1 MILAR
6 DLMIED
12 KFLSLPA
19 NLSHPGPLEN
29 NPFHYF
35 LFRRNFPF
43 PTTII
48 MRKIL
53 VLLACIPMLSLQA
66 QRKSNAPSPAVSPDA
81 DSVLFSKVKYR
92 LVGPWRGGRS
102 AAVTGS
108 YKNKNTF
115 YFGATGG
122 GVWKTTDGGS
132 NWKNIS
138 DKYFGGTIGAVA
150 VAPSDE
156 SIIYVGE
163 GENTMRGNV
172 SEGLD
177 GIWRSDDGGRSW
189 RNIGLKEGRHILR
202 IIVHP
207 KNPDI
212 AWIAVMGHLFGPN
225 DERGVYKTTDGGK
238 TWKRTLFVNNQT
250 GASDLVMEPGNPNVF
265 YAGTWRVIR
274 TPYSLES
281 GGDGSGLWK
290 STDGGETWTN
300 ISAKKGLPKGTWGI
314 VGVAVAPSNTDKIY
328 AIIENANGGMFAS
341 SDGGETWT
349 LTSNDNNIRQR
360 AWYYSKVFVDPK
372 NENIVYAPNVGF
384 MRSRD
389 GGRTWQGI
397 RTPHGDN
404 HDLWVDPEDGNRMIV
419 ANDGG
424 AQISFDGGDNW
435 STYGNQP
442 TAQFYRVSTDNSFP
456 YRILGAQQDNS
467 TVRIKHR
474 TYGQGIT
481 ERDWDVTA
489 GAESG
494 YVVADPL
501 NPDVV
506 YGGNYGGY
514 ISRLDHRTG
523 ENRAVSPW
531 PDNPMGAGADV
542 LKYRFQ
548 WNFPIFFSPHN
559 PKRLYTAG
567 NHLFVTENEGQTWEI
582 ISPDL
587 TTNDKSKQVA
597 SGGPITK
604 DNTSVEYYC
613 TIFTAIE
620 SPYEKDLLWT
630 GSDDGL
636 VYVSKDAGKNWDN
649 VTPPNLPK
657 WMMWNCI
664 EADPFKKGA
673 AYVVGT
679 RYKSDDYA
687 PYIYKTD
694 DYGKTWKL
702 IVNGID
708 KMHFT
713 RALRADHKRPG
724 LLYAGTE
731 YGMYISYDD
740 GANWKK
746 FQLNL
751 PEVPITDLTIKNN
764 DLIVA
769 TQGRAFWIIDDLTMV
784 QERNNDLTNQNLHVF
799 SVNDSYRMGD
809 GGGGGGFNAGG
820 ALRNAGVNPPSGAVI
835 NYWAKNVTDSTKA
848 SITILDK
855 NKQAI
860 RTYSTDARE
869 PREKFELGKGMNQ
882 FVWDLSYPGSE
893 RIENMILWTGIPG
906 NITAA
911 PGQYYARIKIGKD
924 SAEVPFTIKADPN
937 YKVTQADYED
947 QFNFL
952 VKVRDKFNDVQKA
965 IKDIRALRAQITEF
979 TGRAGKDLPKDVKQL
994 ADTINKQMTAIEE
1007 TLYQTK
1013 AKSGQDVL
1021 NYPIRINDKL
1031 GGVFDAAQSGLHA
1044 PSRQVKDVFADLS
1057 AQADAQLAKLKRIK
1071 EEDIVKLNQLIREKS
1086 VPVIGLRKE

>member
-1 MILAR
+1 
-6 DLMIED
+6 
-12 KFLSLPA
+12 
-19 NLSHPGPLEN
+19 
-29 NPFHYF
+29 
-35 LFRRNFPF
+35 
-43 PTTII
+43 
-48 MRKIL
+48 MRKIFL
-53 VLLACIPMLSLQA
+53 LLACIPILSLQA
-66 QRKSNAPSPAVSPDA
+66 QRKSNAATAVASA
-81 DSVLFSKVKYR
+81 DQDSALLSKVKYR

-102 AAVTGS
+102 GAVTGS

-115 YFGATGG
+115 YFGGTGG

-132 NWKNIS
+132 NWKNIT

-156 SIIYVGE
+156 SIIYVGQ

-172 SEGLD
+172 SEGLN
-177 GIWRSDDGGRSW
+177 GMWRSDDGGRSW
-189 RNIGLKEGRHILR
+189 RNIGLKEGRHIIR

-207 KNPDI
+207 RNPDI
-212 AWIAVMGHLFGPN
+212 AWVAVMGHLFGPN
-225 DERGVYKTTDGGK
+225 DERGVYRTTDGGK

-250 GASDLVMEPGNPNVF
+250 GVSDLVMEPGNPNVF
-265 YAGTWRVIR
+265 YAGTWRLIR
-274 TPYSLES
+274 TPHSLES

-314 VGVAVAPSNTDKIY
+314 VGVAIAPSNTDKIY
-328 AIIENANGGMFAS
+328 AIIENSAGGMFVS

-349 LTSNDNNIRQR
+349 LASNDNNIRQR

-372 NENIVYAPNVGF
+372 NENLVYAPNVGF

-389 GGRTWQGI
+389 GGRTWQSS
-397 RTPHGDN
+397 RTPHGDH
-404 HDLWVDPEDGNRMIV
+404 HDLWIDPEDGNRIIV
-419 ANDGG
+419 ADDGG
-424 AQISFDGGDNW
+424 AQISFDGGENW
-435 STYGNQP
+435 STYANQP

-474 TYGQGIT
+474 TYGPGIT

-501 NPDVV
+501 NPDIV

-523 ENRAVSPW
+523 ENRTVSPW

-567 NHLFVTENEGQTWEI
+567 NHLFVTENEGQSWEM

-587 TTNDKSKQVA
+587 TTDDKSRQA
-597 SGGPITK
+597 SSGGPITK

-636 VYVSKDAGKNWDN
+636 VYVSKDAGKNWQN
-649 VTPPNLPK
+649 VTPSGTPK

-664 EADPFKKGA
+664 DADPFKKGA

-679 RYKSDDYA
+679 RYKLDDYA
-687 PYIYKTD
+687 PYIYKTE

-702 IVNGID
+702 ITSGIE

-713 RALRADHKRPG
+713 RTLRADQKRQG

-769 TQGRAFWIIDDLTMV
+769 TQGRAFWIIDDLTAL
-784 QERNNDLTNQNLHVF
+784 QEKSNDIANKNLHVF
-799 SVNDSYRMGD
+799 SVNNSYRML
-809 GGGGGGFNAGG
+809 GGGGRFGFGAGD
-820 ALRNAGVNPPSGAVI
+820 ALRNAGINPPNGTVI

-848 SITILDK
+848 SIVILDK

-869 PREKFELGKGMNQ
+869 ARDKFELSKGMNQ
-882 FVWDLSYPGSE
+882 FVWDMNYAEGE
-893 RIENMILWTGIPG
+893 RIEGMILWNGVPG
-906 NITAA
+906 SIKAA
-911 PGQYYARIKIGKD
+911 PGQYYARVKSGKD
-924 SAEVPFTIKADPN
+924 SVEVPFTVKADPN
-937 YKVTQADYED
+937 YKITQADYED

-952 VKVRDKFNDVQKA
+952 IKVRDKFNDVQKA
-965 IKDIRALRAQITEF
+965 IKDIRTLRTQINELTA
-979 TGRAGKDLPKDVKQL
+979 RAGKDLPKDVKQL

-1013 AKSGQDVL
+1013 SRSGQDVL

-1031 GGVFDAAQSGLHA
+1031 SGVFDAANSGLQA
-1044 PSRQVKDVFADLS
+1044 PSKQVRDVFADLS
-1057 AQADAQLAKLKRIK
+1057 AQADAELAKLKRIK
-1071 EEDIVKLNQLIREKS
+1071 EEDIAKLNQLIREKS